1 MVGAAFLIAIP
12 GPAMAQDNILKA
24 YWTNLDVTLDGLT
37 SEDAWGSSI
46 PVHIEATRL
55 SPISVEMRAVYDDQ
69 YLYMA
74 FKWEDQSW
82 SVNPNQWLYTG
93 GKWTH
98 IPNKEDGLSLLWDT
112 DMGIEGFDLNK
123 QGCEAAC
130 HNDND
135 VFKTGAGEN
144 GDLWQWTAG
153 RTDPSTLGSNEGW
166 MDDLSL
172 TETGIVP
179 DAFTGKVWEMNSKYA
194 HDGNESTEPY
204 TLEDLPKW
212 KEGNPPPNPD
222 PEKNF
227 LFRGFEQDIDDH
239 EAFDDGAALPGFL
252 LSRPSVG
259 QDRADVYAKGAYDG
273 DQKVWTV
280 EVKRELDTGNGGD
293 VIFDD
298 LLADYQFGLAIFDNQ
313 GGGKDTHYKTELIS
327 LGFARPELAVLSPE
341 ADPTSP
347 IIGDT
352 VNVSMTV
359 KNLGEWTDDFNVAM
373 YLDNTSNEAL
383 DTKPFTE
390 MDNGGEETFN
400 FTWPTTGS
408 AIGKHT
414 LIIVADSDDIVLE
427 KDEEDNVA
435 ELEVWVYPPISK
447 FKASSKDP
455 EEGEKVKLT
464 ATVDNPSDENIN
476 VTVIFLKDE
485 EELSVQNA
493 NVTAGGSTDV
503 IYKWTSKKEGK
514 HHFTVLLQGSEDT
527 KIDLTVD
534 VKAASPGPGMILAI
548 LAIGLVAAVAATSR
562 RRRT

>member
-1 MVGAAFLIAIP
+1 MVGAACLIAIP

-37 SEDAWGSSI
+37 TEDAWGTSI

-98 IPNKEDGLSLLWDT
+98 IPNKEDSLSLLWDT

-130 HNDND
+130 HSE

-144 GDLWQWTAG
+144 GDLWQWTSG
-153 RTDPSTLGSNEGW
+153 RTNPSKLTPDEGW
-166 MDDLSL
+166 MDDMSL

-194 HDGNESTEPY
+194 HDGNESTVPY
-204 TLEDLPKW
+204 TDGDLPKW
-212 KEGNPPPNPD
+212 KEGSPPPNRD
-222 PEKNF
+222 DEKNF
-227 LFRGFEQDIDDH
+227 LFYGFEQEIDDH
-239 EAFDDGAALPGFL
+239 YTFDDGTALPGYL
-252 LSRPSVG
+252 LRRPPPE
-259 QDRADVYAKGAYDG
+259 QDRVDVFAKAAYDG
-273 DQKVWTV
+273 GNKIWTL
-280 EVKRELDTGNGGD
+280 EVKRALDTGNEND

-298 LLADYQFGLAIFDNQ
+298 LLVDYNFGLAIFDNQ
-313 GGGKDTHYKTELIS
+313 GGGKDTHYQSELVT
-327 LGFARPELAVLSPE
+327 LGFERPELAVLSSE

-359 KNLGEWTDDFNVAM
+359 NNMGEWTDDFNVAM

-383 DTKPFTE
+383 ATKPFTE

-400 FTWPTTGS
+400 FTWSTTGS
-408 AIGKHT
+408 TIGKHT

-435 ELEVWVYPPISK
+435 ELEVWIYPPISK
-447 FKASSKDP
+447 FKASPKDP

-464 ATVDNPSDENIN
+464 ATVDNPSAEEIN
-476 VTVIFLKDE
+476 VTVIFLKGE
-485 EELSVQNA
+485 EELSVQNV
-493 NVTAGGSTDV
+493 NVSAGGSTDV
-503 IYKWTSKKEGK
+503 IYKWKAKKEGK
-514 HHFTVLLQGSEDT
+514 QMFTVLLQGAENT
-527 KIDLTVD
+527 EVELKVN
-534 VKAASPGPGMILAI
+534 VKAASPGPGMILAV
-548 LAIGLVAAVAATSR
+548 LAIGLVAAVAAASR